1 MSEAPRF
8 PADEV
13 SYPVLAG
20 GQEHAASEAGT
31 TRARFERD
39 ALPYLGR
46 MYSAARR
53 MTRNATDADDLVQ
66 ETFTRAYWSAPASL
80 EALMSAN
87 CSPVYQTPLLYCR
100 FPRTFSAA
108 YQRYKNGY
116 APRYTTAP
124 SLPWRP
130 SHHEPLANRHGDR

>member
-66 ETFTRAYWSAPASL
+66 ETFTRAYSCFINSSRARICTPGYGGFSSIPLSPPAGKASVSCNGDAPQRSRTG
-80 EALMSAN
+80 SW
-87 CSPVYQTPLLYCR
+87 
-100 FPRTFSAA
+100 PRRRQLP
-108 YQRYKNGY
+108 QR
-116 APRYTTAP
+116 
-124 SLPWRP
+124 
-130 SHHEPLANRHGDR
+130 D